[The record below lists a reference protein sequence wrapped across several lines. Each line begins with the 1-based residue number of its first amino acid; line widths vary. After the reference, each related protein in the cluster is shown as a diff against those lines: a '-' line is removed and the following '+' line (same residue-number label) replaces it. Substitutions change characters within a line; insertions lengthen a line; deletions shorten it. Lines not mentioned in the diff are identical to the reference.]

1 MAKAKLKSG
10 ALFQNKQNYQLIV
23 LCLVKPL
30 RSGHRGH
37 IHDSLVFFSTYFL
50 TNSVCFITKVAGR
63 FARYMYL
70 FRLMSVCPD

>member
-23 LCLVKPL
+23 LCLIKPL

-37 IHDSLVFFSTYFL
+37 IHDSLVFFST
-50 TNSVCFITKVAGR
+50 
-63 FARYMYL
+63 
-70 FRLMSVCPD
+70 